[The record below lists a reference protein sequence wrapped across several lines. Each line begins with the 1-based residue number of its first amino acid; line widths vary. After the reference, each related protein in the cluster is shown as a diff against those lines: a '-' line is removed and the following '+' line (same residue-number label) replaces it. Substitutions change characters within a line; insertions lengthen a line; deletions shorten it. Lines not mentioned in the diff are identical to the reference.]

1 MIEKTEAEQTHA
13 AIRQFYLSLPG
24 KNEQGWQAVAQDP
37 SKFNFVWRRMV
48 GQAAGDAPPE
58 Q

>member
-37 SKFNFVWRRMV
+37 SKFNFVCN
-48 GQAAGDAPPE
+48 
-58 Q
+58 